1 MTDSTQER
9 EARNYIKEVVADLE
23 TELEMYEQALTRANA
38 VIERVVAA
46 CNETIDTCSINNAE
60 DNYDAGRAHVASDLR
75 TILEG
80 NGA

>member
-9 EARNYIKEVVADLE
+9 EARNYIKEVIADLE

-38 VIERVVAA
+38 VIERVVALLAA
-46 CNETIDTCSINNAE
+46 CDDDTERTPEYGWVLRC
-60 DNYDAGRAHVASDLR
+60 DANFVDQLR